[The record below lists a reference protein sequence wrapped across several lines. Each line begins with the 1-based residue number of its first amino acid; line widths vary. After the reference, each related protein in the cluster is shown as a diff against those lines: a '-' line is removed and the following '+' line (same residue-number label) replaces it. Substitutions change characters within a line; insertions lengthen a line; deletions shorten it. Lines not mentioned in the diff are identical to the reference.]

1 MKVVISI
8 ILTAVVTSG
17 WWFVAIVVPVF
28 PKDHAFL
35 AFWGIV
41 VLILL
46 TFINIIIFVIEAINE
61 WNK

>member
-8 ILTAVVTSG
+8 ILTIIVTSG
-17 WWFVAIVVPVF
+17 WWFVATTPVVP
-28 PKDHAFL
+28 KELALL
-35 AFWGIV
+35 AFWGIG